1 MDPFRW
7 LLIILGLLLIAGIY
21 AWGRW
26 QDKKHARREDFRS
39 AFDDMDSAV
48 GSDDGF
54 DVIVKTPRRE
64 GEPDEAATARGQG
77 QRREP
82 TGFDADLDW
91 PDEPEPSLGLDDE
104 PGSPGFNEPEPEPVR
119 RRPAAPPTAR
129 REPTH
134 APGTTEAPEAPAPA
148 PRVRRR
154 AEPQPEPAP
163 ATRPAPRAPEPAP
176 EPAPPAEDPV
186 RDRPDLAAL
195 GRNNPRP
202 ESARPEPELPAGP
215 QVDIDAAGLEDK
227 IVAIHVAAPEGH
239 VFAADALV
247 DALERAGLEYGEHG
261 IFHRHVRTEQGPAR
275 VFSAANMIKPGWF
288 DLDRAAQDETP
299 GAAFFLQLPGPV
311 DGMAAFDDMLRV
323 ARDVAD
329 RLGGRLLD
337 ARRCD
342 LSRQAME
349 HIREELREYRRRLH
363 LAARQQ
369 QV

>member
-64 GEPDEAATARGQG
+64 GEPDEAAPARGQG

-104 PGSPGFNEPEPEPVR
+104 PGSPGFNEPEPEPEPVR

-129 REPTH
+129 REPTR

-176 EPAPPAEDPV
+176 PAEDPV

-202 ESARPEPELPAGP
+202 EPARPEPELPAGP